1 MVNYPEHNPYNGR
14 PINNM
19 LENIRIS
26 ESRNGVVPAISPDN
40 ARQED
45 IILTDRMLMGDNGME
60 NLRLEN
66 RRIADERD
74 AEGRGGRRKT
84 HRRKTHRRKTYKRK
98 TYNRKTYKRKH
109 LRRRR

>member
-1 MVNYPEHNPYNGR
+1 MVNSPERNLYNQW

-19 LENIRIS
+19 LENTRIR
-26 ESRNGVVPAISPDN
+26 ESRNGVVTAISPDN

-45 IILTDRMLMGDNGME
+45 IILTDRMLMGDNGVE

-74 AEGRGGRRKT
+74 AEGRGGK
-84 HRRKTHRRKTYKRK
+84 RKTYKRK
-98 TYNRKTYKRKH
+98 TYKRKTYKRKTYKRKTHKRKH